1 MCVKY
6 STVVNVVKGFKGKTC
21 VTRFGEMFF
30 LNWAILASLFKY
42 LWKMKSTL
50 TIFHSCQWPP
60 NIEQTIWPSAHT
72 VWLNHRQD
80 SMGTVEMKG
89 YSAPLEY
96 TCAACWTKKLKL
108 RMDFLSAKNFTFQSK
123 LSRILVP
130 TMTTV
135 FFSLQSVC
143 YTHCFEKLQAHNQ
156 CDRMARLFF
165 NVWPF
170 TSLKICPMQ
179 YKICQRRSKIFPNSK
194 QTLKNWAF
202 CQSGEFRQIWSHC
215 THLMCANL
223 IASDI
228 SVFNLEIKK
237 FKLCRNSLLVE
248 TT

>member
-60 NIEQTIWPSAHT
+60 NIEQTIWPSGHT

-80 SMGTVEMKG
+80 SLGTVEMKG

-135 FFSLQSVC
+135 FSLSVC
-143 YTHCFEKLQAHNQ
+143 LLYTSLSLIYTHDIPSFLLFISQSPIQYLQKINVKNSFCTGIQTHKLSTTCLLNVNTWPWLQ
-156 CDRMARLFF
+156 CYNAVTLSHSLFRKVTSTQP
-165 NVWPF
+165 VWPD
-170 TSLKICPMQ
+170 
-179 YKICQRRSKIFPNSK
+179 
-194 QTLKNWAF
+194 
-202 CQSGEFRQIWSHC
+202 G
-215 THLMCANL
+215 
-223 IASDI
+223 
-228 SVFNLEIKK
+228 
-237 FKLCRNSLLVE
+237 
-248 TT
+248 

>member
-143 YTHCFEKLQAHNQ
+143 YTPLSLSL
-156 CDRMARLFF
+156 LFIHTIYPHF
-165 NVWPF
+165 YFLSVNRRYNIYKKSMW
-170 TSLKICPMQ
+170 KI
-179 YKICQRRSKIFPNSK
+179 RFVR
-194 QTLKNWAF
+194 
-202 CQSGEFRQIWSHC
+202 G
-215 THLMCANL
+215 
-223 IASDI
+223 
-228 SVFNLEIKK
+228 
-237 FKLCRNSLLVE
+237 FKLTNSQPRVS
-248 TT
+248 